1 MPRWGARHG
10 LQLTS
15 LAPKLAGTGPL
26 SVLTQVPKGA
36 RDGARQEAHS
46 TGGRTTILRRGRRQN
61 LVEKLYGPQGPAW
74 GTKLTQ
80 IEDVFLEIRE
90 MLTEKMLDETLARQ
104 AAAGERPA
112 PYRACPGCQAP
123 LPCADANPRIL
134 KTRAGEAEWPEPEAY
149 CDRCRRSFFP
159 SVPEPGH

>member
-1 MPRWGARHG
+1 MARG
-10 LQLTS
+10 
-15 LAPKLAGTGPL
+15 K
-26 SVLTQVPKGA
+26 K
-36 RDGARQEAHS
+36 
-46 TGGRTTILRRGRRQN
+46 RTPPVEELRSYVEGVAKN